1 MERRKRIVWGL
12 VVGIAVLAV
21 GVTAVLARSGG
32 GEILLTAE
40 DDGRAVALGVGET
53 MAVALEANPSTGYAW
68 EVAAVDD
75 SVLRADEWEFVQGGE
90 GALLGAGGT
99 QVLRFTALAEGET
112 VLELVHR
119 RSWESEEPLGHV
131 RFAVSVR

>member
-75 SVLRADEWEFVQGGE
+75 SVLRADESEFVQEGGD
-90 GALLGAGGT
+90 LLGAGGT